1 MYFISFIFHSAEEI
15 LNYKN
20 KTLLILEL
28 VMINKLKKIISFT
41 GLTVILIMMTS
52 LLNWNNF
59 KKSSTVSNRK
69 PLGYKFNTPIEA
81 ALVGVQGLGFAIL
94 ADEVRHLANRTKQI
108 TTKVKEVITSLQ
120 HEASNSITTIED
132 MKAQITT
139 ATVEQTLVAGE
150 INQSL
155 ADIHHKAPVS
165 G

>member
-1 MYFISFIFHSAEEI
+1 MS
-15 LNYKN
+15 
-20 KTLLILEL
+20 
-28 VMINKLKKIISFT
+28 NKLENIISST
-41 GLTVILIMMTS
+41 GLTVILIMKTS
-52 LLNWNNF
+52 LLDWKNF
-59 KKSSTVSNRK
+59 KKSSTVNNRK
-69 PLGYKFNTPIEA
+69 PLGCKFNAPIKA
-81 ALVGVQGLGFAIL
+81 ALAGVQGLGFAIL
-94 ADEVRHLANRTKQI
+94 ADEVRHLANRTQQI

-155 ADIHHKAPVS
+155 ADIHDKAPVS